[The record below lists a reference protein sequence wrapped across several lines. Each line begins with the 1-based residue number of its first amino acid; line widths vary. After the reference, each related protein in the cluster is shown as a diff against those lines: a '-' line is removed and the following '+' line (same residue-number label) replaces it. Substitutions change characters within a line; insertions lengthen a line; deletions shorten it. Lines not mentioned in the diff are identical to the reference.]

1 MPDDKPRLTED
12 EQRQYV
18 EALETLPLLTR
29 TVFLLASRD
38 SFPYA
43 EIGWRCGISIDE
55 VQVRVADALIGLDR
69 HMRAR
74 PTITGR
80 IRRALMPWRDAWA
93 TARAREGDRR
103 LSPWLSPENR
113 PGRRGAIDWIAWA
126 FEHTL
131 R

>member
-38 SFPYA
+38 RFPYA

-55 VQVRVADALIGLDR
+55 VQVRVADALLGLDR
-69 HMRAR
+69 HMRVQ
-74 PTITGR
+74 PTFTGR
-80 IRRALMPWRDAWA
+80 IRRALLPWRDAWA

-103 LSPWLSPENR
+103 LAPWLSPGNR
-113 PGRRGAIDWIAWA
+113 PGSRGAIDWIAWA

>member
-1 MPDDKPRLTED
+1 MPDDKPRLTEE
-12 EQRQYV
+12 EQRQYA

-43 EIGWRCGISIDE
+43 EIGWRCGISVEE
-55 VQVRVADALIGLDR
+55 VQVRLADALLAVGR
-69 HMRAR
+69 HMRTG
-74 PTITGR
+74 PTLVGR
-80 IRRALMPWRDAWA
+80 IRRLLLPWRDAWA
-93 TARAREGDRR
+93 TARAREGGRR
-103 LSPWLSPENR
+103 LAPWLSPENR

-126 FEHTL
+126 FERTL

>member
-1 MPDDKPRLTED
+1 MPDDKPRLTDD
-12 EQRQYV
+12 EQRNYV

-43 EIGWRCGISIDE
+43 EIGWRCGISVDE
-55 VQVRVADALIGLDR
+55 VQVRVADALLGLDR
-69 HMRAR
+69 HMRVR
-74 PTITGR
+74 PTFIGR
-80 IRRALMPWRDAWA
+80 IRRALLPWRDAWA

-103 LSPWLSPENR
+103 LAPWLSPQKR
-113 PGRRGAIDWIAWA
+113 PGRRSAIDWIAWA

>member
-1 MPDDKPRLTED
+1 MPDEKPKLTD
-12 EQRQYV
+12 EEKRKYA
-18 EALETLPLLTR
+18 EALEALPLLTR

-43 EIGWRCGISIDE
+43 EIGWRCGITIDE
-55 VQVRVADALIGLDR
+55 VQVRVADALFGLDR
-69 HMRAR
+69 HMRVR
-74 PTITGR
+74 PTFTGR
-80 IRRALMPWRDAWA
+80 IRRALLPWRDAWA

-103 LSPWLSPENR
+103 LAPWLSPDDR

>member
-1 MPDDKPRLTED
+1 MPDDKPRLTDD

-18 EALETLPLLTR
+18 EAFETLSLLTR

-69 HMRAR
+69 HMRVG
-74 PTITGR
+74 PTLTGR
-80 IRRALMPWRDAWA
+80 IRRALLPWRDAWA

-103 LSPWLSPENR
+103 LAPWLAPESR
-113 PGRRGAIDWIAWA
+113 PGRRDAIDWIAWA

>member
-1 MPDDKPRLTED
+1 MPDDKPRLTEE

-43 EIGWRCGISIDE
+43 EIGWRCGISVEE
-55 VQVRVADALIGLDR
+55 VQVRVANALIALGQ
-69 HMRAR
+69 HMRTG
-74 PTITGR
+74 PTLTGR
-80 IRRALMPWRDAWA
+80 IRRALLPWRDAWA
-93 TARAREGDRR
+93 IARAREGDRR
-103 LSPWLSPENR
+103 LAPWLSPKNR

>member
-55 VQVRVADALIGLDR
+55 VQVRVADALFGLDR
-69 HMRAR
+69 HMRVR
-74 PTITGR
+74 PTFIGR
-80 IRRALMPWRDAWA
+80 IRRALLPWRDAWA

-103 LSPWLSPENR
+103 LAPWLLPESR

>member
-1 MPDDKPRLTED
+1 MPDEKPRLTER
-12 EQRQYV
+12 EQRYV

-29 TVFLLASRD
+29 TVFLLASHD

-55 VQVRVADALIGLDR
+55 VRVRVADALLGLDR
-69 HMRAR
+69 HMRGR
-74 PTITGR
+74 SVFTSR
-80 IRRALMPWRDAWA
+80 IRRALLPWRDAWA

-103 LSPWLSPENR
+103 LVPWLSPENR
-113 PGRRGAIDWIAWA
+113 PDGRGAIDWIAWTV
-126 FEHTL
+126 EHTL